1 MNDATPKTK
10 YLKDYRPP
18 AYLID
23 SLHLKVVLGEDHTVV
38 TNTMQV
44 HRNED
49 PAAADGALVLAGT
62 HQELTRVALN
72 DTVLKECSYAVDDEH
87 LTINEDLPAAFTLEV
102 SSVIRPQDNKSM
114 EGLYKSSGNF
124 CTQCEP
130 EGFRRITYFLD
141 QPDVMARFTT
151 TIEGDKQAYPVLLS
165 NGNLIDSG
173 DLPEGRHYAV
183 WEDPFK
189 KPSYLFAL
197 VAGDLVHIE
206 DTYKTMSGRDITLRI
221 YVQKQNI
228 DKCEHAM
235 LSLKHAMKWDEDT
248 YGREYDLDLFM
259 IFSADDFN
267 MGAMENKG
275 LNIFNSALV
284 LARPDTATDMDY
296 DRIEGVIGHEYFH
309 NWSGN
314 RVTCRDWFQL
324 SLKEGFTVFR
334 DQSFSAAMSSKA
346 VKRIED
352 VNMLRM
358 RQFPE
363 DAGPLSHPVRPAS
376 YVEINNFY
384 TMTVYEKSAEVVRM
398 IHTLMGPKGFRAG
411 SDLYFERHDGQ
422 AVTVDD
428 FAKAM
433 EDANNVDL
441 TLFKRWYSQAGTPVV
456 TVIDSFDDATG
467 TYELTFEQRTA
478 PTPGQPEKLP
488 LQIPMAIG
496 LLDNDGKDLPL
507 QLEGE
512 DAAGDTNRILVLTE
526 ERQSFRFV
534 NLPHKPLP
542 SLLRNFSAPV
552 KLQYE
557 YNDDQLA
564 FLLAHD
570 SDDFNRWEA
579 GQKLAIRTILRL
591 LEDRA
596 AGKELIFNEKLAD
609 ALREVLA
616 NKELDKRL
624 IANAMALPDEIYLAE
639 QVEVVDP
646 EAIFEVR
653 QFLRKGI
660 AARLK
665 DDLLACYKANV
676 ADGPYEITQEAIASR
691 TLKNLC
697 LAYLAA
703 TGEKEMIELAYQQ
716 FVAADNMTDSSAA
729 LSILANTDC
738 PQRQKALDAFYEKW
752 QEEPLVLDKWFQMQ
766 SASRLPDTLQR
777 VKELMDHPRFDINNP
792 NKMRA
797 VIGSFCMR
805 NPVRFNDPDGGGYA
819 FLGDMVA
826 TLNSSNPLMAARML
840 TAFSSWKRLDA
851 GRQELI
857 KAQLQR
863 ILALPELSK
872 DVFEIASK
880 TLGA

>member
-1 MNDATPKTK
+1 MNDATPQTK

-18 AYLID
+18 TYLID
-23 SLHLKVVLGEDHTVV
+23 TVALKVALGEEHTVV
-38 TNTMQV
+38 TNTMTM
-44 HRNED
+44 HRNPD
-49 PAAADGALVLAGT
+49 PASKDGPLVLAGT
-62 HQELTRVALN
+62 HQELTRVVIDGELQK
-72 DTVLKECSYAVDDEH
+72 DCSYEVDDEH
-87 LTINEDLPAAFTLEV
+87 LTLADMPDRFTLEV
-102 SSVIRPQDNKSM
+102 SSVIRPQDNTSM

-141 QPDVMARFTT
+141 QPDVMTRFTT
-151 TIEGDKQAYPVLLS
+151 TIEGDKEKYPVLLS

-173 DLPEGRHYAV
+173 DLPEGRHYAT

-206 DTYKTMSGRDITLRI
+206 DHFTTMTGRDITLRI

-235 LSLKHAMKWDEDT
+235 RSLKHAMKWDEET

-284 LARPDTATDMDY
+284 LARPDTATDADY

-334 DQSFSAAMSSKA
+334 DQSFSADMSSKA
-346 VKRIED
+346 VKRIDD
-352 VNMLRM
+352 VNMLRV

-363 DAGPLSHPVRPAS
+363 DAGPLAHPVRPES

-384 TMTVYEKSAEVVRM
+384 TMTVYEKGAEVVRM
-398 IHTLMGPKGFRAG
+398 IHTLLGPRGFRAG
-411 SDLYFERHDGQ
+411 TDLYFERHDGQ

-428 FAKAM
+428 FVKAM
-433 EDANNVDL
+433 EDANDVDL
-441 TLFKRWYSQAGTPVV
+441 TLFKRWYAQAGTPVV
-456 TVIDSFDDATG
+456 KATDAWDAAAG
-467 TYELTFEQRTA
+467 VYELTLRQHTPA
-478 PTPGQPEKLP
+478 TPGQPEKLP
-488 LQIPMAIG
+488 LYIPVAMG
-496 LLDNDGKDLPL
+496 LLDAEGNDLPL

-512 DAAGDTNRILVLTE
+512 DAPAGANRVLLLTE
-526 ERQSFRFV
+526 ESQTFRFV
-534 NLPHKPLP
+534 NLAAKPLP

-552 KLQYE
+552 KMKYD
-557 YNDDQLA
+557 YSDDQLA

-579 GQKLAIRTILRL
+579 GQQLSIRIILRL

-596 AGKELIFNEKLAD
+596 AGRELVFDTRLAD
-609 ALREVLA
+609 ALGAVLGDK
-616 NKELDKRL
+616 NLDKRL
-624 IANAMALPDEIYLAE
+624 TAMAMTLPDELYLAE
-639 QVEVVDP
+639 QVEVVIP
-646 EAIFEVR
+646 EAIHEVR
-653 QFLRKGI
+653 QFLRRNI
-660 AARLK
+660 ALTLR
-665 DDLLACYKANV
+665 DELLAAYRENTAQ
-676 ADGPYEITQEAIASR
+676 GPYVITQEAIAAR
-691 TLKNLC
+691 TLKNVC
-697 LAYLAA
+697 MAYLTA
-703 TGEKEMIELAYQQ
+703 TGDPEMIDLCYQQ
-716 FVAADNMTDSSAA
+716 FTAADNMTDSSAA
-729 LSILANTDC
+729 LSVLANIDC
-738 PQRQKALDAFYEKW
+738 PQRNAALDAFYGQW
-752 QEEPLVLDKWFQMQ
+752 QNEPLVVDKWLQTQ
-766 SASRLPDTLQR
+766 ATSRLPDTLRQVR
-777 VKELMDHPRFDINNP
+777 GLMEHPRFDLNNP

-797 VIGSFCMR
+797 LIGSFCMR
-805 NPVRFNDPDGGGYA
+805 NPLRFNEPDGGGYE
-819 FLGDMVA
+819 FLGDMVIR
-826 TLNSSNPLMAARML
+826 LNASNPLMAARML
-840 TAFSSWKRLDA
+840 TAFSSWRRLDEA
-851 GRQELI
+851 RQALV

-863 ILALPELSK
+863 ILQQPGLSR

-880 TLGA
+880 TLGE